1 MTRFIDCEF
10 IDSDG
15 RKLRERAHFVDHSL
29 TGGTGEVYRLNGF
42 IAKGGN
48 GSVFCCYHTKTNEK
62 YAVKLLRILDKV
74 RRERFDFECMLLN
87 DLEHENVLALHDVGL
102 VEMTHRD
109 PIPFIITDFFS
120 TNVEREVSTHGRL
133 FSIDEIK
140 EYGRQICDAFIYLH
154 SAGVVH
160 RDIKPGN
167 FLIEADKIVI
177 SDFGLAKTY
186 TEEGAMRFW
195 RGDMTA
201 ADERVGSIP
210 WMSHE
215 LFAYAAEKT
224 TKVDHRSDIYQI
236 GRVLWYMHTGD
247 IAMPPDKDDDK
258 SGGKL
263 FDIVM
268 KAVQK
273 KPQKRYQTA
282 VEMQVALDS
291 L

>member
-1 MTRFIDCEF
+1 MTKWMLCEF

-15 RKLRERAHFVDHSL
+15 RKQYEKAHFVDNSL
-29 TGGTGEVYRLNGF
+29 VGDTGVCYRLNGF

-48 GSVFCCYHTKTNEK
+48 GSVFCCYHSQTNK
-62 YAVKLLRILDKV
+62 KLAVKLLRVLDKV
-74 RRERFDFECMLLN
+74 RRERFDFEGMLLN
-87 DLEHENVLALHDVGL
+87 DLEHENVLALRDAGS
-102 VEMTHRD
+102 VEMTYRY

-120 TNVEREVSTHGRL
+120 TNIERRVSGENKL

-140 EYGRQICDAFIYLH
+140 MFGKQICDAFAYLH
-154 SAGVVH
+154 NQGIVH

-167 FLIEADKIVI
+167 FLIDGDRVVI

-186 TEEGAMRFW
+186 TEEGVQRFW

-201 ADERVGSIP
+201 NDERIGSLP
-210 WMSHE
+210 WMSPE
-215 LFAYAAEKT
+215 LYGYATEKT
-224 TKVDHRSDIYQI
+224 TKVDHRSDIFQI

-247 IAMPPDKDDDK
+247 ISTIPDKDDDQ

-263 FDIVM
+263 FNIVM
-268 KAVQK
+268 KAASTKVE
-273 KPQKRYQTA
+273 KRYQSA
-282 VEMQVALDS
+282 DEMLVDLNG